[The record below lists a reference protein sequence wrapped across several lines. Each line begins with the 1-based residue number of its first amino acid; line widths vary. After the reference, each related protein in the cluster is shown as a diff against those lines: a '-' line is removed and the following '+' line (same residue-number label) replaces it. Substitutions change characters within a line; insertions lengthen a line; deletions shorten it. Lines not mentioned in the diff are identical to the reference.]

1 MTSNDLPE
9 VHPTDTADADASR
22 GLDGDLRLATAVLLA
37 VVGLVGVDLVL
48 DSRSGADPAH
58 LVLEG
63 ILMLLAAVAAGRL
76 WLRLRRTRTRV
87 RTLTVDVDR
96 ARADAERWRTEAAEL
111 LEGLGRT
118 IGRQFDRWR
127 LTPAERSVALL
138 LLKGLSHAEVARV
151 RGTSE
156 RTVRD
161 QAGSVYQKAGIT
173 GRAELSAFFLEDL
186 LVPPAPDDAG

>member
-1 MTSNDLPE
+1 MSANEFSDPDA
-9 VHPTDTADADASR
+9 PGADTSR

-48 DSRSGADPAH
+48 DGRSGADPAH

-87 RTLTVDVDR
+87 RALSIDVDR
-96 ARADAERWRTEAAEL
+96 AREDAERWRAEAAEL

-118 IGRQFDRWR
+118 IGRQFDRWQ

-138 LLKGLSHAEVARV
+138 LLKGLSHAEAARV

-161 QAGSVYQKAGIT
+161 QAGSVYQKADIT

-186 LVPPAPDDAG
+186 LVPPAPDDTD